1 MFLLRCRHQSDF
13 ELFDTD
19 YQSVSYGGSTVF
31 SLCLEMPNMELYVL
45 YIYMYFPVDKL
56 FNFVCSLVLEKFETD
71 CILYDYPKVLKY

>member
-19 YQSVSYGGSTVF
+19 YQSVSYGDSTVF

-45 YIYMYFPVDKL
+45 YIHVFSGRQAVQFCMLPCFRNV
-56 FNFVCSLVLEKFETD
+56 
-71 CILYDYPKVLKY
+71 